1 MILHVTY
8 LSRRDVG
15 FIAAAATAV
24 VDNTSERQATEKID
38 FISIREENSESGKYN
53 IVGAPRN

>member
-15 FIAAAATAV
+15 FIAAAATAF

-38 FISIREENSESGKYN
+38 FISIGKNIPNLENT
-53 IVGAPRN
+53 IL